1 MYYLHISMCCAWL
14 GWPHKYQSSRLCMGH
29 TRLQSFA
36 ELLRLRCTVLNSF
49 LWDLSFSNAGQ
60 KEAFFKMKDISN
72 SWFSK
77 ETIREFTLSWKIHF
91 RNKDKMDKSS
101 DVFVEGYVIRLFL
114 YKLLQNTRQRL
125 DITYCL

>member
-29 TRLQSFA
+29 TSAVIRWTPMFEMYCT
-36 ELLRLRCTVLNSF
+36 ELIPLRLIF
-49 LWDLSFSNAGQ
+49 LKCWSKRSI
-60 KEAFFKMKDISN
+60 FKMKDISN